1 MGAKNGQAWEL
12 ARAQQD
18 VVSRVQLL
26 GLGYTDRAIKHRIAR
41 GRLHPM
47 AWPGIYSVGTPHP
60 SWLGIWMGAVLACGE
75 GAAASHGTAAAIL
88 GISECAPRK
97 VHVSVPATK
106 HPRGDGIVVHRRA
119 AFEVTRHRGI
129 PVTTPAC
136 TVVDIAPGLTRDE
149 LERAINQA
157 DLLGLITVAHL
168 RSAAEDMPQRPGRP
182 KVCRV
187 IDQRTFRFTR
197 SRLERIFIPIALRA
211 GLPRPLTRACG
222 EQRSRRPASPKA
234 MP

>member
-1 MGAKNGQAWEL
+1 
-12 ARAQQD
+12 
-18 VVSRVQLL
+18 
-26 GLGYTDRAIKHRIAR
+26 
-41 GRLHPM
+41 
-47 AWPGIYSVGTPHP
+47 
-60 SWLGIWMGAVLACGE
+60 
-75 GAAASHGTAAAIL
+75 
-88 GISECAPRK
+88 
-97 VHVSVPATK
+97 VSVPATK
-106 HPRGDGIVVHRRA
+106 HPRGDGIAVHRRA

-197 SRLERIFIPIALRA
+197 SRLEAHLHPDSASGRVAETADAPVGQRVRGRLLA
-211 GLPRPLTRACG
+211 GVREENPG
-222 EQRSRRPASPKA
+222 GSE
-234 MP
+234 